1 MNDAD
6 KRIQVVVG
14 EPLSRDILSMDG
26 AMVLAAKGTMVT
38 QDMLRRLANWI
49 VEEDPRQ
56 PSEIRE
62 RKPASNKM
70 RDEIIKK
77 LEFDDIVSQKTREN
91 IEKGIGGFFQQ
102 IGDSKNNISISH
114 IENSIAELVDGA
126 PDHPDVPLK
135 LMQLRTHSSYLFQHS
150 IECGI
155 IGSFIASSLNYT
167 QREISSFSLAMMI
180 HDTGVLS
187 IPESIVNKPGKL
199 SQDET
204 LLIQGHPVEGW
215 NKIKRIP
222 GIDPIALMIAIGHH
236 ISADGTGYP
245 DTVDFNDLPSLVHL
259 ASIIDHFEALTSERP
274 FRPAFALH
282 DAIKVILSQRD
293 KYHPAAIE
301 NFISVVG
308 IFPISTFVQLSSGE
322 VGVVTRNNQENLF
335 LPEVKLVL
343 DPTGKQYSKEILV
356 NLLTDTYR
364 HIVAALN
371 NI

>member
-1 MNDAD
+1 
-6 KRIQVVVG
+6 
-14 EPLSRDILSMDG
+14 MDG
-26 AMVLAAKGTMVT
+26 AMVLAAKGTIVT
-38 QDMLRRLANWI
+38 QDMLKRLSNWI

-56 PSEIRE
+56 PTERRE
-62 RKPASNKM
+62 RKPASNRM

-77 LEFDDIVSQKTREN
+77 LEFDDIVSQKTREH
-91 IEKGIGGFFQQ
+91 IEQGIGDFFKD
-102 IGDSKNNISISH
+102 IGSSKNNVSISN
-114 IENSIAELVDGA
+114 IEDSIAELVDNT

-135 LMQLRTHSSYLFQHS
+135 LMQLRSHSSYLFQHS

-187 IPESIVNKPGKL
+187 IPETIVNKPAKL
-199 SQDET
+199 TQEEA
-204 LLIQGHPVEGW
+204 LMIKGHPIEGW
-215 NKIKRIP
+215 NKIKQIP
-222 GIDPIALMIAIGHH
+222 GVDPITLMIAIGHH
-236 ISADGTGYP
+236 ITADGTGYP
-245 DTVDFNDLPSLVHL
+245 DTVDFNDLPPLVHL

-322 VGVVTRNNQENLF
+322 IGVVTRNNQDNLF

-343 DPTGKQYSKEILV
+343 DPAGKQYSKEILV
-356 NLLTDTYR
+356 NLSTDTYR
-364 HIVAALN
+364 YIVSALN
-371 NI
+371 SI